1 VLGSPLDVVALD
13 VVLVVAAVLF
23 ALSGYR
29 QGFVVGV
36 LSFVGFLGGGVLGAR
51 VAPRVAELDPLVG
64 FSPSVVGLA
73 VVFLAATVGQVLA
86 TLVGGALRRRLTW
99 RSARWLDA
107 AGGAVVSV
115 LSLLLVAW
123 LVGRAVASSPY
134 PELASQVRRS
144 AVMTTVDGLVPD
156 AGRRF
161 LGEFRNLIDE
171 RGFPEVF
178 SDLQAA
184 DEAGVPPPDARLVQD
199 EAVRQVQPSVLKVT
213 GVAQACRKRIEGSG
227 FVYAPERVMTNA
239 HVVAGVREPQVEV
252 VRAGGVEQL
261 DATVVLFDPARDV
274 AVLAVDGLGAA
285 PLLPAEQEAERGQS
299 AIVVGYP
306 QDGPFRPDAARVIR
320 TQDARGKDIY
330 QQEDVLREIYSVRG
344 LVRQGNSGG
353 PLVDTDGRVLGVVF
367 AAAADD
373 QTIGYVLTWDEVSS
387 SAEQARTR
395 TAEVS
400 TRDCG

>member
-1 VLGSPLDVVALD
+1 MTGNALD
-13 VVLVVAAVLF
+13 VVLVAAGVLF

-51 VAPRVAELDPLVG
+51 VAPRIAELDAFVG
-64 FSPSVVGLA
+64 FSNSVVGLA

-86 TLVGGALRRRLTW
+86 TVVGGALRRRLTW
-99 RSARWLDA
+99 ASARRVDA
-107 AGGAVVSV
+107 VGGALVSV

-144 AVMTTVDGLVPD
+144 AVMTTVDGFVPD
-156 AGRRF
+156 SGRRF
-161 LGEFRNLIDE
+161 LADFRKLIDE

-184 DEAGVPPPDARLVQD
+184 DEDGVAPPDATLRQD
-199 EAVRQVQPSVLKVT
+199 PTLRAVQPSVLKVT
-213 GVAQACRKRIEGSG
+213 GVADACGKRIEGSG

-239 HVVAGVREPQVEV
+239 HVVAGVRAPEVEV
-252 VRAGGVEQL
+252 GGELL
-261 DATVVLFDPARDV
+261 DAEVVLFDPARDV
-274 AVLAVDGLGAA
+274 AVLAVDGLTA
-285 PLLPAEQEAERGQS
+285 PVLAPAPEQAEREQD

-306 QDGPFRPDAARVIR
+306 QDGPFTASAARVIR
-320 TQDARGKDIY
+320 AQDARGKDIY
-330 QQEDVLREIYSVRG
+330 QRADVEREIYSVRG

-353 PLVDTDGRVLGVVF
+353 PLIDVDGRVLGVVF

-387 SAEQARTR
+387 SAQDGRERT
-395 TAEVS
+395 EPVS
-400 TRDCG
+400 TGDCG

>member
-1 VLGSPLDVVALD
+1 MTSGPWDVVALD
-13 VVLVVAAVLF
+13 VVLVVAALLF

-51 VAPRVAELDPLVG
+51 VAPRVAELDAFVG
-64 FSPSVVGLA
+64 FSRSLVGLA

-86 TLVGGALRRRLTW
+86 TVVGSALRRRLTW

-144 AVMTTVDGLVPD
+144 AVMTTVDGLVPEQ
-156 AGRRF
+156 GRRF
-161 LGEFRNLIDE
+161 LADFRNLIDE

-184 DEAGVPPPDARLVQD
+184 DEAGVRPPDAALRQDPAVVQ
-199 EAVRQVQPSVLKVT
+199 VRPSVLKVT
-213 GVAQACRKRIEGSG
+213 GDAEACRKRIEGSG

-239 HVVAGVREPQVEV
+239 HVVAGVREPEVEV
-252 VRAGGVEQL
+252 DGRSL
-261 DATVVLFDPARDV
+261 DAEVVLFDPARDV
-274 AVLAVDGLGAA
+274 AVLAVDGLQAPPLTPAA
-285 PLLPAEQEAERGQS
+285 EPAERDQG

-306 QDGPFRPDAARVIR
+306 QDGPFRADAARIIR
-320 TQDARGKDIY
+320 TQEARGKDIY
-330 QQEDVLREIYSVRG
+330 QQDDVVREIYSVRG

-353 PLVDTDGRVLGVVF
+353 PLIDTDGNVLGVVF

-373 QTIGYVLTWDEVSS
+373 QTIGYVLTWDEVAQA
-387 SAEQARTR
+387 AEQARD
-395 TAEVS
+395 S
-400 TRDCG
+400 TRRVGTGDCG

>member
-1 VLGSPLDVVALD
+1 MLTAGAPELVALD

-51 VAPRVAELDPLVG
+51 IAPRVAELDPFVG
-64 FSPSVVGLA
+64 FSRSAVGLA
-73 VVFLAATVGQVLA
+73 VVFLAATVGQVVA
-86 TLVGGALRRRLTW
+86 TVVGGALRRRLTW
-99 RSARWLDA
+99 NSARRLDA

-144 AVMTTVDGLVPD
+144 TVMTTVDGLVPD

-184 DEAGVPPPDARLVQD
+184 DEAGVEPPDAALRES
-199 EAVRQVQPSVLKVT
+199 EAVKAVEPSVLKVT
-213 GVAQACRKRIEGSG
+213 GVAEACRKRIEGSG
-227 FVYAPERVMTNA
+227 FVYAPGRVMTNA

-252 VRAGGVEQL
+252 DGRSV
-261 DATVVLFDPARDV
+261 DATVVLFDPALDV
-274 AVLAVDGLGAA
+274 AVLAVEGLTAPALAPAA
-285 PLLPAEQEAERGQS
+285 EEAEREQD

-306 QDGPFRPDAARVIR
+306 QDGPFRADEARVIR

-330 QQEDVLREIYSVRG
+330 QQDDVVREIYSVRG

-353 PLVDTDGRVLGVVF
+353 PLVDTRGAVLGVVF

-373 QTIGYVLTWDEVSS
+373 QTIGYVLTWDEVEEA
-387 SAEQARTR
+387 AERGRERTR
-395 TAEVS
+395 SVS

>member
-1 VLGSPLDVVALD
+1 MTGNALD
-13 VVLVVAAVLF
+13 VVLVAAGVLF
-23 ALSGYR
+23 AVSGYR

-51 VAPRVAELDPLVG
+51 VAPRVAELDAFVG
-64 FSPSVVGLA
+64 FSPAAVGLA

-86 TLVGGALRRRLTW
+86 TVVGGALRRRLTW
-99 RSARWLDA
+99 RSARRLDA

-156 AGRRF
+156 SGRRLF
-161 LGEFRNLIDE
+161 GEFRNLIDE

-184 DEAGVPPPDARLVQD
+184 DEAGVRPPDVRLRQD
-199 EAVRQVQPSVLKVT
+199 PAVREVEPSVLKVT
-213 GVAQACRKRIEGSG
+213 GVAESCRKRIEGSG

-239 HVVAGVREPQVEV
+239 HVVAGVREPVVEV
-252 VRAGGVEQL
+252 DGVSL
-261 DATVVLFDPARDV
+261 DAQVVLFDPARDV
-274 AVLAVDGLGAA
+274 AVLAVEGLRAPPLSPAA
-285 PLLPAEQEAERGQS
+285 EDAEREQG

-306 QDGPFRPDAARVIR
+306 QDGPFRADAARVIR
-320 TQDARGKDIY
+320 SQDARGKDIY
-330 QQEDVLREIYSVRG
+330 QQDDVVREIYSVRG

-353 PLVDTDGRVLGVVF
+353 PLIDTDGNVLGVVF

-373 QTIGYVLTWDEVSS
+373 QTIGYVLTWDEVAGA
-387 SAEQARTR
+387 AEQARESTR
-395 TAEVS
+395 RVS
-400 TRDCG
+400 TRECG

>member
-1 VLGSPLDVVALD
+1 MVALD
-13 VVLVVAAVLF
+13 VVLVVAGFLF

-36 LSFVGFLGGGVLGAR
+36 LSFVGFLGGGVLGGR
-51 VAPRVAELDPLVG
+51 IAPRVAELDAFVG
-64 FSPSVVGLA
+64 FSRSVVGLA
-73 VVFLAATVGQVLA
+73 VVFLAATLGQVLA
-86 TLVGGALRRRLTW
+86 TVVGSALRRRLTW

-144 AVMTTVDGLVPD
+144 TVMTTVDGMVPES
-156 AGRRF
+156 GRRF

-184 DEAGVPPPDARLVQD
+184 DEAGVRPPDLALASDPAVKAVQS
-199 EAVRQVQPSVLKVT
+199 SVLKVT
-213 GVAQACRKRIEGSG
+213 GEAEACRKRIEGSG

-239 HVVAGVREPQVEV
+239 HVVAGVREPRVEV
-252 VRAGGVEQL
+252 DGRWL
-261 DATVVLFDPARDV
+261 DADVVLFDPGRDV
-274 AVLAVDGLGAA
+274 AVLAVDGLRARPLA
-285 PLLPAEQEAERGQS
+285 PAPEEAEREQG

-306 QDGPFRPDAARVIR
+306 QDGPFRADAARVIR

-330 QQEDVLREIYSVRG
+330 QQADVVREIYSVRG

-353 PLVDTDGRVLGVVF
+353 PLIDTDGRVLGVVF

-373 QTIGYVLTWDEVSS
+373 QTIGYVLTWDEVAGA
-387 SAEQARTR
+387 AERGRESTR
-395 TAEVS
+395 RVS

>member
-1 VLGSPLDVVALD
+1 MTANALD
-13 VVLVVAAVLF
+13 VVLVAAGLLF
-23 ALSGYR
+23 AVSGYR

-51 VAPRVAELDPLVG
+51 VAPRIAELDAFVG
-64 FSPSVVGLA
+64 FPRSVVGLA

-86 TLVGGALRRRLTW
+86 TVLGGALRRRLTW
-99 RSARWLDA
+99 RSARRVDA

-144 AVMTTVDGLVPD
+144 AVMTTVDGLVPES
-156 AGRRF
+156 GRRF
-161 LGEFRNLIDE
+161 LADFRNLIDE

-184 DEAGVPPPDARLVQD
+184 DEAGVEPPDAVLAASP
-199 EAVRQVQPSVLKVT
+199 AVRAVRDSVLKVT
-213 GVAQACRKRIEGSG
+213 GEAQACDRLIEGSG
-227 FVYAPERVMTNA
+227 FVYAPERLMTNA
-239 HVVAGVREPQVEV
+239 HVVAGVREPRVEV
-252 VRAGGVEQL
+252 GDRSLA
-261 DATVVLFDPARDV
+261 ATVVLFDPARDV
-274 AVLAVDGLGAA
+274 AVLAVDGLQAPQLQPAA
-285 PLLPAEQEAERGQS
+285 EPAEREQD

-306 QDGPFRPDAARVIR
+306 QDGPFNAAAARVIR

-330 QQEDVLREIYSVRG
+330 QQDDVVREIYSVRG
-344 LVRQGNSGG
+344 LVLQGNSGG
-353 PLVDTDGRVLGVVF
+353 PLVDTSGDVLGVVF

-373 QTIGYVLTWDEVSS
+373 QTIGYVLTWDEVEGAAQSGR
-387 SAEQARTR
+387 ERTR
-395 TAEVS
+395 RVS
-400 TRDCG
+400 TGDCG

>member
-1 VLGSPLDVVALD
+1 MTGNALD
-13 VVLVVAAVLF
+13 VVLVAAGVLF
-23 ALSGYR
+23 AVSGYR

-51 VAPRVAELDPLVG
+51 LAPRIAELDAFVG
-64 FSPSVVGLA
+64 FSRSVVGLA

-86 TLVGGALRRRLTW
+86 TVLGGALRRRLTW
-99 RSARWLDA
+99 RSARHVDA

-144 AVMTTVDGLVPD
+144 AVMTTVDGLVPES
-156 AGRRF
+156 GRRF
-161 LGEFRNLIDE
+161 LAEFRNLIDE

-184 DEAGVPPPDARLVQD
+184 DEAGVRPPDVRLRQD
-199 EAVRQVQPSVLKVT
+199 PAVLEVEPSVLKVT
-213 GVAQACRKRIEGSG
+213 GVAESCRKRIEGSG

-239 HVVAGVREPQVEV
+239 HVVAGVREPQVDV
-252 VRAGGVEQL
+252 DGRSL
-261 DATVVLFDPARDV
+261 DAQVVLFDPARDV
-274 AVLAVDGLGAA
+274 AVLAVPGLTAR
-285 PLLPAEQEAERGQS
+285 PLRPAAEQAEREQG

-306 QDGPFRPDAARVIR
+306 QDGPFRADAARVIR

-330 QQEDVLREIYSVRG
+330 QQADVTREIYSVRG

-353 PLVDTDGRVLGVVF
+353 PLIDTDGRVLGVVF

-373 QTIGYVLTWDEVSS
+373 QTIGYVLTWDEVAGP
-387 SAEQARTR
+387 AEQARESTR
-395 TAEVS
+395 RVS

>member
-1 VLGSPLDVVALD
+1 MMTGGAPELVALD
-13 VVLVVAAVLF
+13 VVLVVAGVLF

-51 VAPRVAELDPLVG
+51 IAPRVAELDPFVG
-64 FSPSVVGLA
+64 FSRSAVGLA

-86 TLVGGALRRRLTW
+86 TVVGGALRRRLTW
-99 RSARWLDA
+99 SSARRLDA

-144 AVMTTVDGLVPD
+144 TVMTTVDGLVPD

-178 SDLQAA
+178 NDLQAA
-184 DEAGVPPPDARLVQD
+184 DEAGVRAPNAALADSAAVA
-199 EAVRQVQPSVLKVT
+199 AVRSSVLKVT
-213 GVAQACRKRIEGSG
+213 GVAEACRKRIEGSG

-252 VRAGGVEQL
+252 DGRSV
-261 DATVVLFDPARDV
+261 DATVVLFDPALDV
-274 AVLAVDGLGAA
+274 AVLAVEGLTAPALTPAA
-285 PLLPAEQEAERGQS
+285 EEAEREQD

-306 QDGPFRPDAARVIR
+306 QDGPFRADEARVIR

-330 QQEDVLREIYSVRG
+330 QQDDVVREIYSVRG

-353 PLVDTDGRVLGVVF
+353 PLIDTQGNVLGVVF

-373 QTIGYVLTWDEVSS
+373 QTIGYVLTWDEVEEAAQRGRERS
-387 SAEQARTR
+387 RG
-395 TAEVS
+395 VS

>member
-1 VLGSPLDVVALD
+1 MVALD
-13 VVLVVAAVLF
+13 VVLVVAGVLF

-51 VAPRVAELDPLVG
+51 IAPRVAELDAFVG
-64 FSPSVVGLA
+64 FSRSVVGLA
-73 VVFLAATVGQVLA
+73 VVFLAATLGQVLA
-86 TLVGGALRRRLTW
+86 TVVGSALRRRLTW
-99 RSARWLDA
+99 RSARRLDA

-144 AVMTTVDGLVPD
+144 TVMTTVDGLVPES
-156 AGRRF
+156 GRRF

-184 DEAGVPPPDARLVQD
+184 DEAGVRPPDLALVSD
-199 EAVRQVQPSVLKVT
+199 PAVKAVRQSVLKVT
-213 GVAQACRKRIEGSG
+213 GEAEACRKRIEGSG

-239 HVVAGVREPQVEV
+239 HVVAGVREPKVEV
-252 VRAGGVEQL
+252 EGRWL
-261 DATVVLFDPARDV
+261 DADVVLFDPARDV
-274 AVLAVDGLGAA
+274 AVLAVDGLRARPLPPA
-285 PLLPAEQEAERGQS
+285 PEEAEREQG

-306 QDGPFRPDAARVIR
+306 QDGPFRADAARVIR

-330 QQEDVLREIYSVRG
+330 QQADVTREIYSVRG

-353 PLVDTDGRVLGVVF
+353 PLIDTDGRVLGVVF

-373 QTIGYVLTWDEVSS
+373 QTIGYVLTWDEVAGP
-387 SAEQARTR
+387 AEQARESTR
-395 TAEVS
+395 RVS

>member
-1 VLGSPLDVVALD
+1 MLSPSAIDVVALD
-13 VVLVVAAVLF
+13 VVLVVAGVLF

-51 VAPRVAELDPLVG
+51 IAPRVAELDALLG
-64 FSPSVVGLA
+64 FPRAVVGLA

-86 TLVGGALRRRLTW
+86 TVVGGVLRRRLTW
-99 RSARWLDA
+99 RSARRLDA

-134 PELASQVRRS
+134 PDLASQVRRS
-144 AVMTTVDGLVPD
+144 AVMTTVDGLVPEV
-156 AGRRF
+156 GRRF
-161 LGEFRNLIDE
+161 LADFRNLIDE

-184 DEAGVPPPDARLVQD
+184 DEAGVRPPDAALRQD
-199 EAVRQVQPSVLKVT
+199 PAVVEVQPSVLKVT
-213 GVAQACRKRIEGSG
+213 GVAEACRKRIEGTG

-252 VRAGGVEQL
+252 GGRSL
-261 DATVVLFDPARDV
+261 DAEVVLFDPAVDV
-274 AVLAVDGLGAA
+274 AVLAVDGLRA
-285 PLLPAEQEAERGQS
+285 PPLTPAAEQAERDQG

-306 QDGPFRPDAARVIR
+306 QDGPFRADAARVIR
-320 TQDARGKDIY
+320 TQEARGKDIY
-330 QQEDVLREIYSVRG
+330 QQEDVVREIYSVRG

-353 PLVDTDGRVLGVVF
+353 PLIDTDGNVLGVVF

-373 QTIGYVLTWDEVSS
+373 QAIGYVLTWDEVADA
-387 SAEQARTR
+387 AEQARERTR
-395 TAEVS
+395 PVS

>member
-1 VLGSPLDVVALD
+1 MTGSLVALD
-13 VVLVVAAVLF
+13 VVLVAAGVLF
-23 ALSGYR
+23 AVSGYR

-51 VAPRVAELDPLVG
+51 AAPRIAELDAFVG
-64 FSPSVVGLA
+64 FSRSVVGLA

-86 TLVGGALRRRLTW
+86 TVIGGALRRRLTW
-99 RSARWLDA
+99 RSARRVDA

-144 AVMTTVDGLVPD
+144 TVMTTVDGLVPES
-156 AGRRF
+156 GRRY
-161 LGEFRNLIDE
+161 LAEFRNLIDE

-178 SDLQAA
+178 SDLQAV
-184 DEAGVPPPDARLVQD
+184 DEAAVEPPDPALRLDPEVV
-199 EAVRQVQPSVLKVT
+199 AVRSSVLKVT
-213 GVAQACRKRIEGSG
+213 GVAEACRKRIEGSG

-239 HVVAGVREPQVEV
+239 HVVAGVDEPQVEV
-252 VRAGGVEQL
+252 DGESL

-274 AVLAVDGLGAA
+274 AVLAVDGLVAPPLTPAA
-285 PLLPAEQEAERGQS
+285 SPAQREQD

-306 QDGPFRPDAARVIR
+306 QDGPFRADAARVIR

-330 QQEDVLREIYSVRG
+330 QSADVVREIYSVRG
-344 LVRQGNSGG
+344 RVRQGNSGG
-353 PLVDTDGRVLGVVF
+353 PLVDVSGDVLGVVF

-373 QTIGYVLTWDEVSS
+373 ETIGYVLTWDEVAPA
-387 SAEQARTR
+387 AEQARDRTR
-395 TAEVS
+395 RVS

>member
-1 VLGSPLDVVALD
+1 MTGNALD
-13 VVLVVAAVLF
+13 VVLVAAGVLF

-36 LSFVGFLGGGVLGAR
+36 LSFIGFLGGGVLGAR
-51 VAPRVAELDPLVG
+51 FAPRVAELDAFVG
-64 FSPSVVGLA
+64 FSRSVVGLA

-86 TLVGGALRRRLTW
+86 TVVGGALRRRLTW
-99 RSARWLDA
+99 RSARRLDA

-144 AVMTTVDGLVPD
+144 AVMTTVDGLVPES
-156 AGRRF
+156 GRRF

-184 DEAGVPPPDARLVQD
+184 DEAGVRPPDLALR
-199 EAVRQVQPSVLKVT
+199 EEPAVLEVRPSVLKVT
-213 GVAQACRKRIEGSG
+213 GEAEACRKRIEGSG

-239 HVVAGVREPQVEV
+239 HVVAGVRDPEVQVGE
-252 VRAGGVEQL
+252 ESL
-261 DATVVLFDPARDV
+261 DAEVVLFDPARDV
-274 AVLAVDGLGAA
+274 AVLFVDGLTA
-285 PLLPAEQEAERGQS
+285 PPLVPAPREAEREQG

-306 QDGPFRPDAARVIR
+306 QDGPFSADAARVIR

-330 QQEDVLREIYSVRG
+330 QQADVVREIYSVKGR
-344 LVRQGNSGG
+344 VRQGNSGG
-353 PLVDTDGRVLGVVF
+353 PLVDVDGNVLGVVF

-387 SAEQARTR
+387 SAEDARDR
-395 TAEVS
+395 TEPVS